1 LTVPL
6 LPLRA
11 VRVLLVLLGISV
23 SSASFAVD
31 DEAAF
36 QDPVLQERYEQLNK
50 ELRCVQCRNQAIA
63 DSNAPIARDLRNM
76 VKELIEQG
84 RTDDEIRAEMLARY
98 GDFVLY
104 RTRFT
109 AKTALLW
116 LAPALLLLA
125 GGYGLVRFIRGRSTQ
140 PFDDAADGDLRR

>member
-1 LTVPL
+1 LSPL
-6 LPLRA
+6 PA
-11 VRVLLVLLGISV
+11 VRVLLLLLFACCTPV
-23 SSASFAVD
+23 AHAVD
-31 DEAAF
+31 SESAF

-84 RTDDEIRAEMLARY
+84 MSDEEIRAEMLARY

-116 LAPALLLLA
+116 LAPVLLLLA
-125 GGYGLVRFIRGRSTQ
+125 GAYGLVRFIGGRANQ

>member
-1 LTVPL
+1 MTVPL
-6 LPLRA
+6 PVRS
-11 VRVLLVLLGISV
+11 VRVLLFLLIACFST
-23 SSASFAVD
+23 ASFAVD
-31 DEAAF
+31 SEAAF

-84 RTDDEIRAEMLARY
+84 KSDEEIRAEMLARY

-116 LAPALLLLA
+116 LAPLLLLLA
-125 GGYGLVRFIRGRSTQ
+125 GGYGLVRFIRGRSAQ
-140 PFDDAADGDLRR
+140 PYDDATDGDLPR

>member
-1 LTVPL
+1 VSVL
-6 LPLRA
+6 LQPSHA
-11 VRVLLVLLGISV
+11 VRMLLVLLLACF

-140 PFDDAADGDLRR
+140 PFDDAADGDPRR